1 MKTFANISLFIVL
14 LAVSIIA
21 QPKIEFSEENYDFGN
36 INQGDVVSHEYVIK
50 NEGTENLILENIK
63 ATCGCTAA
71 QPDKRELNPGE
82 STKLKVTFD
91 SAGRKGIQKKYVYVF
106 SNDTERPQV
115 RLSFVTKILFEGEL
129 DAKVVKEP
137 QIALSKKEIDF
148 GNVIQGEIK
157 SDQINVMNRGKT
169 DLHIKGVVSTVD
181 FFELSISKQ
190 NLKPGEVA
198 SISVKFNSKDLA
210 GVINTSITILSSDKV
225 RQQEN
230 IIVTANVIKGEES

>member
-1 MKTFANISLFIVL
+1 MKIITNFSMIFLLFTASL
-14 LAVSIIA
+14 IA
-21 QPKIEFSEENYDFGN
+21 QPKIGFSEENYDFGN
-36 INQGDVVSHEYVIK
+36 INQGDVVSHEYIIK
-50 NEGTENLILENIK
+50 NEGTEKLSLTNIK

-71 QPDKRELNPGE
+71 QPDKKELNPGE

-91 SAGRKGIQKKYVYVF
+91 SAGRRGVQKKYVYVF
-106 SNDTERPQV
+106 SNDPDRPQV
-115 RLSFVTKILFEGEL
+115 RLSFVTKILIDGEL

-157 SDQINVMNRGKT
+157 TDQINVMNRGNE
-169 DLHIKGVVSTVD
+169 DLHIKGVVSTSD
-181 FFELSISKQ
+181 YFELSISKQ

-198 SISVKFNSKDLA
+198 SISVKFNSKDLS
-210 GVINTSITILSSDKV
+210 GVLNTSITILSSDKV

>member
-1 MKTFANISLFIVL
+1 MKKMSNYIILFIVL
-14 LAVSIIA
+14 TVSLYA
-21 QPKIEFSEENYDFGN
+21 QPKIVFSEEEYDFGN

-71 QPDKRELNPGE
+71 QPDKRELKPGE

-129 DAKVVKEP
+129 DAKVVQQP
-137 QIALSKKEIDF
+137 QISLSINEIDF
-148 GNVIQGEIK
+148 GKVVEGEIK
-157 SDQINVMNRGKT
+157 TTQISIANRGKT
-169 DLHIKGVVSTVD
+169 DLHIRGVVSTCEC
-181 FFELSISKQ
+181 FELSLSKQ

-198 SISVKFNSKDLA
+198 NVTVNFNSKGLSGELTTA
-210 GVINTSITILSSDKV
+210 ITILSSDKMK
-225 RQQEN
+225 QQQN
-230 IIVTANVIKGEES
+230 IMVTANVVKGEES